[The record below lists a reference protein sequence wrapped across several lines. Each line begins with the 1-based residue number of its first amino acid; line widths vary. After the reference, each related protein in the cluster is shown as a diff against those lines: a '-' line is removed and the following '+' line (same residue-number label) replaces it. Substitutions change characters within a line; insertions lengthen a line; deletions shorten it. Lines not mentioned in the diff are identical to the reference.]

1 MGHTC
6 IVSIEREMI
15 QTILMTATNKISL
28 ARLIPKLAPQDFKLR
43 EGGLREMRGWVMRDE
58 RRYFEQWQ
66 EVER

>member
-28 ARLIPKLAPQDFKLR
+28 ARLIPKLVPQDFKLR
-43 EGGLREMRGWVMRDE
+43 EGGLGEMRRWVKIDE
-58 RRYFEQWQ
+58 RRCY
-66 EVER
+66 ER